1 MALTE
6 TDQSAVGSL
15 GTRLGR
21 RSFLGRLFV
30 GLGASAVLSLPGV
43 RWAAAGTLANTRTAY
58 RLSSHGRRVCSAC
71 KAHDA
76 NRFYR
81 TLRSANRCRAHPGCN
96 CGIVT
101 QDLPKGL
108 WICYFRGGRTN
119 VYDLRW
125 PRPKCPP
132 P

>member
-6 TDQSAVGSL
+6 TDQSAVGPL

-30 GLGASAVLSLPGV
+30 GLGASAVVSIPGV
-43 RWAAAGTLANTRTAY
+43 RWAAAGTLAKTRTAY

-81 TLRSANRCRAHPGCN
+81 TYGAADRLRAHLGCN

-101 QDLPKGL
+101 QDLRRAT
-108 WICYFRGGRTN
+108 WVCYFRGGRTN
-119 VYDLRW
+119 VYDRRW
-125 PRPKCPP
+125 QKPKCPSP
-132 P
+132 